1 LIIPFLAVDASV
13 ASVVAA
19 VVVDETAFVVVL
31 LLLVV
36 VSLKSMLLSLIP
48 WWISFRNCE
57 SGIFSTSFLSAAA
70 SAIECGEDDFS
81 VSATSEDG
89 IDMASWDE

>member
-19 VVVDETAFVVVL
+19 VVVDETGFVVVL

-48 WWISFRNCE
+48 
-57 SGIFSTSFLSAAA
+57 
-70 SAIECGEDDFS
+70 
-81 VSATSEDG
+81 
-89 IDMASWDE
+89 